1 VFEVRTEDGRN
12 GVVVIRLAGE
22 VDLTV
27 SSTLEATLLDAV
39 AQGSARQIVV
49 DLGQLRFLDSSGV
62 HALVKGYHA
71 AKTAGASL
79 IVRNA
84 TGIVARVLRITGVGQ
99 ALGMPVVAEEEQ
111 EEYPRGA

>member
-1 VFEVRTEDGRN
+1 VFEVRTEDGRD
-12 GVVVIRLAGE
+12 GVVVVRLAGE

-39 AQGSARQIVV
+39 AQGSVRQVVV

-71 AKTAGASL
+71 ANTAGTSL

-84 TGIVARVLRITGVGQ
+84 AGIVARVLEITGVGE
-99 ALGMPVVAEEEQ
+99 ALGVPAAEEEP